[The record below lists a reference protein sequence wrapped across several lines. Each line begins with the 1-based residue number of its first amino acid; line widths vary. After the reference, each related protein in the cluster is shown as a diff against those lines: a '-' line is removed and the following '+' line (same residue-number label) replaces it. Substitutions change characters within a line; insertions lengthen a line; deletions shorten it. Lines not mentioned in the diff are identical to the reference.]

1 MSTNKCIKNV
11 FSALAGHL
19 GAKSQLSA
27 LDFIDYVL
35 LFDTSLEIGKVDKL
49 SRK

>member
-1 MSTNKCIKNV
+1 MYKECV
-11 FSALAGHL
+11 FCSGGPSWCAG

-27 LDFIDYVL
+27 LDFVGYVL